1 MPLTP
6 IKISVFYYKH
16 DGHIPQNF
24 YYSDDIDEIWG
35 LGENEYPGLTKVL
48 LSSNSFNPI
57 ILINIIT
64 NILDLFDDRTKN
76 KSRFK
81 RHSRQQ

>member
-35 LGENEYPGLTKVL
+35 LGENEYPGLTKAL
-48 LSSNSFNPI
+48 LSSKLFNH
-57 ILINIIT
+57 NT
-64 NILDLFDDRTKN
+64 YKYNN
-76 KSRFK
+76 KYFRFV
-81 RHSRQQ
+81 

>member
-48 LSSNSFNPI
+48 LSSNLFLNPI
-57 ILINIIT
+57 ILIN
-64 NILDLFDDRTKN
+64 N
-76 KSRFK
+76 KYFRFV
-81 RHSRQQ
+81 

>member
-48 LSSNSFNPI
+48 LSSNLFIPI
-57 ILINIIT
+57 ILIKNK
-64 NILDLFDDRTKN
+64 ILDLFDDRTKN

-81 RHSRQQ
+81 RHSGQQ

>member
-48 LSSNSFNPI
+48 LSSKGSFTYYI
-57 ILINIIT
+57 STLRGEGGFVKC
-64 NILDLFDDRTKN
+64 L
-76 KSRFK
+76 
-81 RHSRQQ
+81 

>member
-24 YYSDDIDEIWG
+24 YYADDIDEIWG
-35 LGENEYPGLTKVL
+35 LGENEYPGLTKVQTIPTYL
-48 LSSNSFNPI
+48 CMKI
-57 ILINIIT
+57 G
-64 NILDLFDDRTKN
+64 RE
-76 KSRFK
+76 
-81 RHSRQQ
+81 

>member
-48 LSSNSFNPI
+48 LSSNLFIPI
-57 ILINIIT
+57 ILIKNK
-64 NILDLFDDRTKN
+64 ILDLFDDRTKN

-81 RHSRQQ
+81 RHSGQ

>member
-1 MPLTP
+1 MYTQKVTIEFFFHICSWKMPLTP

-48 LSSNSFNPI
+48 LSSNLFLNK
-57 ILINIIT
+57 IL
-64 NILDLFDDRTKN
+64 
-76 KSRFK
+76 
-81 RHSRQQ
+81 

>member
-35 LGENEYPGLTKVL
+35 LGENEYPGLTKAL
-48 LSSNSFNPI
+48 LSSKLFNPM

-81 RHSRQQ
+81 RHSGQQ

>member
-48 LSSNSFNPI
+48 LSSNLFIPI
-57 ILINIIT
+57 ILIKNK
-64 NILDLFDDRTKN
+64 ILDLFDDRTKN

-81 RHSRQQ
+81 RHGGQQ

>member
-48 LSSNSFNPI
+48 LSSNLFIPI
-57 ILINIIT
+57 DIE
-64 NILDLFDDRTKN
+64 
-76 KSRFK
+76 RFHTPNLL
-81 RHSRQQ
+81 RFHE

>member
-35 LGENEYPGLTKVL
+35 LGENEYPGLTKVY
-48 LSSNSFNPI
+48 I
-57 ILINIIT
+57 YKVY
-64 NILDLFDDRTKN
+64 R
-76 KSRFK
+76 
-81 RHSRQQ
+81 